1 MNSLNSPGCGGIKFA
16 SVFGYRGMSMSDTAT
31 IRIDRLEEEILT
43 YEISDEALESA
54 ATTASK
60 QSASNTLVCT
70 FFHYCPI

>member
-1 MNSLNSPGCGGIKFA
+1 
-16 SVFGYRGMSMSDTAT
+16 MSDTAT